1 MCLSHVVLEVN
12 HLINSREKMVLRQ
25 ILNCYRNSLL
35 SLSKGKKQQ
44 IVWIFRVNQRK
55 ERKRTNKNQAP
66 IYTPGSVQD
75 F

>member
-1 MCLSHVVLEVN
+1 MCLFHVVLEVN

-25 ILNCYRNSLL
+25 ILNCYRNPLL

-44 IVWIFRVNQRK
+44 IVWIFRVNQRE

-66 IYTPGSVQD
+66 NYTPGSVQD
-75 F
+75 V